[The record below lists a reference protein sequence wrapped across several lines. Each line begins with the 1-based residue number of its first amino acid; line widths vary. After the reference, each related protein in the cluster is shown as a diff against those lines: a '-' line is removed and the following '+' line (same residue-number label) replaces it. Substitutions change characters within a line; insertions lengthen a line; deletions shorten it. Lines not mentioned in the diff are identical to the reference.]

1 MIANKY
7 PAMLMAA
14 AASLACSTALAQ
26 TVVCVETNL
35 DTFCMEL
42 LQSQAPLATANFLRY
57 VDDGDYT
64 GTLLHQSLR
73 GSYLVGGLW
82 QASLDPVAIAAD
94 APVAYEASVA
104 NSRGTVALVTTPGQP
119 NSATSGF
126 RVNLADNSNSFT
138 SVNSGTVFARIL
150 GDGLAVVDRLSKLTV
165 HALNGSHLNQAPMLQ
180 LDSKVT
186 ADDLVQITRVY
197 RYSGTL
203 ADFNNYGVNFPPKE
217 QIPAQIEEVACL
229 QTSLGELCMRLFRED
244 APNTVNN
251 FVKYVT
257 DGDYNG
263 SFFHRSVPGF
273 VVQGGGF
280 RFQGGVVSEVP
291 ADPAVVNEYKRPNTY
306 GTLAMAKLGDQPNS
320 ATNQWFLNVADNTSI
335 LNTSNNSGFTVFGE
349 VIPSDIPVLADIAT
363 IRAYDLSASLG
374 GTFAEVPLLNPD
386 ANRSSDDFINV
397 ESAYLSRRDVAA
409 QAVQNAGPLSKVVAL
424 GNFGLQFTGSGVRIP
439 VRVNGKL
446 YQLVLNRSDDDA
458 TLFSVDLI
466 RIVELKDSNRIAA
479 NFDGVL
485 LTIPT
490 VRVGDN
496 VYANVRLRVTD
507 TRTLTFKLE
516 SVEQLP

>member
-1 MIANKY
+1 
-7 PAMLMAA
+7 
-14 AASLACSTALAQ
+14 
-26 TVVCVETNL
+26 
-35 DTFCMEL
+35 
-42 LQSQAPLATANFLRY
+42 
-57 VDDGDYT
+57 
-64 GTLLHQSLR
+64 
-73 GSYLVGGLW
+73 
-82 QASLDPVAIAAD
+82 
-94 APVAYEASVA
+94 
-104 NSRGTVALVTTPGQP
+104 
-119 NSATSGF
+119 
-126 RVNLADNSNSFT
+126 
-138 SVNSGTVFARIL
+138 
-150 GDGLAVVDRLSKLTV
+150 
-165 HALNGSHLNQAPMLQ
+165 
-180 LDSKVT
+180 
-186 ADDLVQITRVY
+186 
-197 RYSGTL
+197 
-203 ADFNNYGVNFPPKE
+203 
-217 QIPAQIEEVACL
+217 
-229 QTSLGELCMRLFRED
+229 
-244 APNTVNN
+244 VNN

-335 LNTSNNSGFTVFGE
+335 LNTSNNGGFTVFGE
-349 VIPSDIPVLADIAT
+349 VIPSDIPVLADIAA
-363 IRAYDLSASLG
+363 IRPYDLSASLG

-496 VYANVRLRVTD
+496 VYANVTLRVTD